1 MHRLF
6 ANIKKFVYL
15 CTVFSV
21 ENDGCCC
28 WQHGHT
34 GYSNKTNLIRRN
46 LASFMNRK
54 KLANVSTHCVL
65 LLLYLR
71 FGQCE
76 SLCEDTTKVV
86 FFCLCICVN
95 VNNVL

>member
-15 CTVFSV
+15 CTTFSV
-21 ENDGCCC
+21 ENDGCCS

-34 GYSNKTNLIRRN
+34 DYSNKTNLIRRN

-54 KLANVSTHCVL
+54 KLANVSTHLCTTFAVFAIRAMREPLRTYGKSSIFCVY
-65 LLLYLR
+65 LY
-71 FGQCE
+71 E
-76 SLCEDTTKVV
+76 SLNAC
-86 FFCLCICVN
+86 
-95 VNNVL
+95 

>member
-15 CTVFSV
+15 CTTFSV

-28 WQHGHT
+28 WQYGHT

-46 LASFMNRK
+46 LASFKNRK
-54 KLANVSTHCVL
+54 KLANVSTQLCTTFAVFAIQAMREP
-65 LLLYLR
+65 LR
-71 FGQCE
+71 RYNK
-76 SLCEDTTKVV
+76 SSI
-86 FFCLCICVN
+86 FCIYTREQ
-95 VNNVL
+95 